1 MSRSMRAAVYYAH
14 DDIRVEDRPV
24 PEIGPGDILLRTL
37 ASGLCGGEAMPWY
50 KKAEPKVLGHEPV
63 GEVVEVGGEVRD
75 FKPGDRLF
83 VNHHVG
89 RIRSHWSLR
98 GHFTRDPYYSTTR
111 LDPGALCQYYRV
123 SAAHL
128 ATDAHVLPDS
138 ISDAAAVTIEPWSCV
153 IGGLK
158 VCGIQP
164 GDTVAVVGA
173 GFMGQGFVHM
183 APLFGA
189 GKVIALD
196 FSPWRLKK
204 ALELGA
210 THVINPGEGD
220 AVEALRAINGG
231 LLADVV
237 VAIAPVAPAWD
248 LASQLVEVGGTLHLG
263 APLPPD
269 TPWVRDGNRAYF
281 DEITVTSKYSGDHTD
296 TYAYLRLLA
305 AGRVRPEA
313 AITHHFDIEDSAEA
327 FRTLVAAQESLKI
340 IVYPNGR
347 PARRAGVEESV
358 HA

>member
-1 MSRSMRAAVYYAH
+1 MTRTMRAAVYYAH
-14 DDIRVEDRPV
+14 DDIRVEDRPI

-50 KKAEPKVLGHEPV
+50 KKSQPKILGHEPV
-63 GEVVEVGGEVRD
+63 GEVVEVGADVRE
-75 FKPGDRLF
+75 FKVGDRLF

-128 ATDAHVLPDS
+128 AVDAHRIPAS
-138 ISDAAAVTIEPWSCV
+138 ISDEAAVTIEPWSCV
-153 IGGLK
+153 VGGLK

-189 GKVIALD
+189 GRVIALD
-196 FSPWRLKK
+196 YSNWRLGK

-210 THVINPGEGD
+210 NHVINPGDGD
-220 AVEALRAINGG
+220 AVEALRAVNGG

-237 VAIAPVAPAWD
+237 VAIAPVAPAWE
-248 LASQLVEVGGTLHLG
+248 LAGRLVEVGGTLHLG

-269 TPWVRDGNRAYF
+269 TPWVRDGNHAYF

-296 TYAYLRLLA
+296 TYAYLRLLS

-313 AITHHFDIEDSAEA
+313 AITHHFDIEDAPEA
-327 FRTLVAAQESLKI
+327 FRTLVAAGESLKI

-347 PARRAGVEESV
+347 PARRAEEV
-358 HA
+358 IHA

>member
-1 MSRSMRAAVYYAH
+1 MTHTMRAAVYYSH
-14 DDIRVEDRPV
+14 DDIRVEDRPI

-50 KKAEPKVLGHEPV
+50 KKSQPKVLGHEPV
-63 GEVVEVGGEVRD
+63 GEVVAVGADVRE
-75 FKPGDRLF
+75 FKVGDRLF

-123 SAAHL
+123 STAHL
-128 ATDAHVLPDS
+128 AVDVHRIPDT
-138 ISDAAAVTIEPWSCV
+138 ISDEAAVTIEPWSCV
-153 IGGLK
+153 VGGLK

-189 GKVIALD
+189 GRVIALD
-196 FSPWRLKK
+196 YSDWRLAK

-210 THVINPGEGD
+210 NHAINPGRDDPE
-220 AVEALRAINGG
+220 EALRAVNSG

-237 VAIAPVAPAWD
+237 VAIAPVAPAWE
-248 LASQLVEVGGTLHLG
+248 LAGRLVEVGGTLHLG

-269 TPWVRDGNRAYF
+269 TSWVRDGNRAYF

-313 AITHHFDIEDSAEA
+313 AITHHFDIEDSAAA
-327 FRTLVAAQESLKI
+327 FRMLVSAGESLKI

-347 PARRAGVEESV
+347 PVRRVEEV
-358 HA
+358 IHA